1 MIFVGIV
8 VLLAAGDLL
17 LKWLIEQQDQEKFPR
32 TLAKTGGRI
41 LLYRNHNAGF
51 PFGFLQKHGEL
62 VRTVP
67 LVIISGIFGVF
78 LYLIQNKKGH
88 MVQKTGLAI
97 LLGGAVSNL
106 YDRYFRRY
114 VVDYFSFQFGW
125 LKKVVFNLGDLFIFA
140 GSGILMAVELAK
152 EGKALASSK
161 RIKKEP
167 DTGA

>member
-8 VLLAAGDLL
+8 VLLAAGDLF

-32 TLAKTGGRI
+32 PLTKTGGRI

-78 LYLIQNKKGH
+78 LYLIQSKKGH
-88 MVQKTGLAI
+88 TVQKTGLAI

-140 GSGILMAVELAK
+140 GSGILMAVELAN

-167 DTGA
+167 GTGA